1 MLMKLIFI
9 PCGRW
14 LKIRDEVLRQ
24 KWEFQDEFSTLQSPT
39 LLTSFKEKD
48 IATIILN
55 QNIQGLEK

>member
-24 KWEFQDEFSTLQSPT
+24 KWEFQDEFSTFQSPT
-39 LLTSFKEKD
+39 LLTSSKEKD